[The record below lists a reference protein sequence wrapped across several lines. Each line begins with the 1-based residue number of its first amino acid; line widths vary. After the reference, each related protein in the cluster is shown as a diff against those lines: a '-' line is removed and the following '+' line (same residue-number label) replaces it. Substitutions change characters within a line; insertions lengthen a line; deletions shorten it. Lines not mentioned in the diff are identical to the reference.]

1 MVGDG
6 YTAFETASHQMT
18 RINNASGQL
27 PEAIK
32 RVVMIIIQSQSPIE
46 VEYLLP
52 NALDSVSEL
61 TNICMCVFSYIPCAP
76 DGQNGMVAETA
87 SQRRVAV
94 VRESVC

>member
-6 YTAFETASHQMT
+6 YNAFETASHQMT
-18 RINNASGQL
+18 RINNASSQL

-32 RVVMIIIQSQSPIE
+32 RAVTIIIQSPSAIE

-61 TNICMCVFSYIPCAP
+61 TNICMCVHPYVPCGL
-76 DGQNGMVAETA
+76 DG
-87 SQRRVAV
+87 
-94 VRESVC
+94 